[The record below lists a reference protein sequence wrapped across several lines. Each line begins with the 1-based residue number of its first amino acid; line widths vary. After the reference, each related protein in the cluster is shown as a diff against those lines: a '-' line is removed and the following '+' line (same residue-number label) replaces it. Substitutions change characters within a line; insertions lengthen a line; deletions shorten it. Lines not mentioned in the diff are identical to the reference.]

1 MNYDQL
7 PIERAML
14 AIYGKFL
21 PAICPDFR
29 LPNSTRVHLEY
40 DGATGEYIERDP
52 HTGEI
57 VDVGVM
63 WESEAQQEAA

>member
-1 MNYDQL
+1 MTDML
-7 PIERAML
+7 PIECAML

-29 LPNSTRVHLEY
+29 LPNITRVYLEY

-57 VDVGVM
+57 VDVGAL
-63 WESEAQQEAA
+63 WETAAQQEAA